1 MAAGRYP
8 AGGGASLLE
17 YVFEYLYGVELAVGK
32 VVVLLALGAVVVV
45 LVLAYAHRLV
55 AVVVDNLL
63 DDHVGHG
70 VVLARHTLDLPELVV
85 LGLLDLA
92 PLRVVDG
99 QMVEPAGLLLRV
111 GVPLLDCGGSCAWP
125 AWRAPR
131 DSGPAPQAPVR
142 MPARQ

>member
-1 MAAGRYP
+1 MHLVP
-8 AGGGASLLE
+8 SSL
-17 YVFEYLYGVELAVGK
+17 
-32 VVVLLALGAVVVV
+32 V

-111 GVPLLDCGGSCAWP
+111 GVPLLDCEVLALGPLGELSGLRACAASPCTNASAAMIIKRRFMGRSCSLRLLAM
-125 AWRAPR
+125 A
-131 DSGPAPQAPVR
+131 VR
-142 MPARQ
+142 GLGLRTVCGLQI